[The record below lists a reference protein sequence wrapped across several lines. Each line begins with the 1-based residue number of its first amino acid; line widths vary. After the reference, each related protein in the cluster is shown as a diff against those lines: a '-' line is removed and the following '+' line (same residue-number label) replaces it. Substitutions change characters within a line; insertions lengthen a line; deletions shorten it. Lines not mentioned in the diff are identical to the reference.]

1 MSKSLQSVAT
11 NDGTY
16 FEYLNIVLHVDN
28 WEIIFG
34 IQSF

>member
-11 NDGTY
+11 NE

-28 WEIIFG
+28 WEITFG